1 MNRLSMRRWV
11 VALSVLM
18 ITAVAGKAQQER
30 PYVVEYY
37 YKVQWGHFDEFLEL
51 YKKNH
56 YPVLQK
62 QQEMGR
68 IVRMS
73 AAFPVY
79 HAGSLRDG
87 TSVLQSC
94 GRVRLSL
101 MTTLMDPLL
110 LGSFILTRSD
120 SERKSSAD
128 SRFCSSIGTFP
139 FLLWIYRLGRCSR
152 PAIFSRLFWAGG
164 VAVVCNNSTHCIPE
178 SSSTFWRLLV

>member
-79 HAGSLRDG
+79 HAGEPSRWDFRFTIVWKSAAIAHDDFDGSAIARELYPNQERFREEEQRRFQILLEHRDIPV
-87 TSVLQSC
+87 SV
-94 GRVRLSL
+94 VDLS
-101 MTTLMDPLL
+101 T
-110 LGSFILTRSD
+110 
-120 SERKSSAD
+120 
-128 SRFCSSIGTFP
+128 
-139 FLLWIYRLGRCSR
+139 W
-152 PAIFSRLFWAGG
+152 
-164 VAVVCNNSTHCIPE
+164 
-178 SSSTFWRLLV
+178 